1 MSLLKSLRGYMN
13 GEINESTLQRAQYST
28 DDDITEYENDTA
40 FMQEC
45 TADCMP
51 LMLEAM
57 LVDETASNLDEAVA
71 TAFMSAQQYLIGQG
85 LMDEASAIH
94 ISNPKLNVVHL
105 NKQAQINRMRS
116 IIILK
121 MGRKSNDKAY
131 KKYKLGQKI
140 KKANMEELRKKFGAK
155 ADRLAKKLWART
167 QKSAKIATVVDKAK
181 GSVNKK

>member
-1 MSLLKSLRGYMN
+1 MPFVRAAASPREGPQLALL
-13 GEINESTLQRAQYST
+13 AF
-28 DDDITEYENDTA
+28 TA
-40 FMQEC
+40 CDPNMQNVF
-45 TADCMP
+45 P
-51 LMLEAM
+51 
-57 LVDETASNLDEAVA
+57 VVG
-71 TAFMSAQQYLIGQG
+71 MSAQQYLIGQG